1 MITVRIKVIP
11 NKSVIIIPITKLAIV
26 KNPND
31 LAKNS
36 RINGTKDIIRSTHI
50 AIIQTKEY
58 FIGNLFLFK
67 RFKIITNHI
76 IENISKAILNLIL
89 IIFPSFLKELIKQ
102 RLPYNR
108 YFSMSL

>member
-1 MITVRIKVIP
+1 MITVRINVIP
-11 NKSVIIIPITKLAIV
+11 NRSVIIIPITKLAIV

-76 IENISKAILNLIL
+76 IENISKARGYCKKIVIPTEL
-89 IIFPSFLKELIKQ
+89 IIRKSTKEPKS
-102 RLPYNR
+102 NVK
-108 YFSMSL
+108 